1 VTTTIPESLTDG
13 RITLRPWREE
23 DADAQLAGFADPV
36 FRLHSD
42 WATDDRAAVV
52 ERIRSVERQRE
63 RGTAIHWAIVGVDD
77 SDVLGEVSLSGIDR
91 RQGRA
96 SVGYWLTASARGR
109 GVATRAVGLAA
120 RCAFTDLGLAR
131 LELTCGPDNA
141 ASQAVAE
148 RSGFRREG
156 LLRSHLAFQGGRR
169 DSLVYGL
176 LPEDLAR

>member
-1 VTTTIPESLTDG
+1 MPTTIPESLTDG
-13 RITLRPWREE
+13 EIRLRPWRDE

-36 FRLHSD
+36 FRRFSD
-42 WATDDRAAVV
+42 GVPLDRADVV
-52 ERIRSVERQRE
+52 KRIRAVERQRAE
-63 RGTAIHWAIVGVDD
+63 GTAAYWAIDD
-77 SDVLGEVSLSGIDR
+77 AHDGRLLGEVSLSGIDH

-109 GVATRAVGLAA
+109 GVATRAVRLAA
-120 RCAFTDLGLAR
+120 RSAFTDLGLAR
-131 LELTCGPDNA
+131 LELTCAPDNA

-156 LLRSHLAFQGGRR
+156 LLRAHLPFKGGRR

>member
-63 RGTAIHWAIVGVDD
+63 RGTAIHRVIVGVDD

-109 GVATRAVGLAA
+109 GVATRAVRLAA